1 MGGEVRLQ
9 GKRGEISKYCDRD
22 FSLEFS
28 ALSQREDLM

>member
-9 GKRGEISKYCDRD
+9 GKRGEISEYCDLD

-28 ALSQREDLM
+28 ALSVKI